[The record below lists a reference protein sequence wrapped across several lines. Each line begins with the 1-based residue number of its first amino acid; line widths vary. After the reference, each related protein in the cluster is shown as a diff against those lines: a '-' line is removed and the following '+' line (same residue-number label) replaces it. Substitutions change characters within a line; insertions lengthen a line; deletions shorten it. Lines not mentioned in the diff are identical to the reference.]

1 MDMDMDMSEKEIIKQ
16 IGDNIRQL
24 RLERH
29 LSQFQLQVDANVA
42 KNQIGRI
49 ERGEHVPN
57 IISLIK
63 IAKAL
68 EVDIS
73 KLLDFKKI

>member
-1 MDMDMDMSEKEIIKQ
+1 MDMSEKEIIKQ
-16 IGDNIRQL
+16 IGNNIRQL

-73 KLLDFKKI
+73 KLLDLKNL

>member
-1 MDMDMDMSEKEIIKQ
+1 MSEKEIIKQ

-49 ERGEHVPN
+49 ERGERIPN
-57 IISLIK
+57 VITLLKVAEALDVSISDI
-63 IAKAL
+63 
-68 EVDIS
+68 VD
-73 KLLDFKKI
+73 LKKV

>member
-1 MDMDMDMSEKEIIKQ
+1 MDMSEKEIIKQ

-29 LSQFQLQVDANVA
+29 LSQFQLQVDADVA

-57 IISLIK
+57 IISLLK

-68 EVDIS
+68 DVDIS
-73 KLLDFKKI
+73 KILDLKKI

>member
-1 MDMDMDMSEKEIIKQ
+1 MEMSEKEIIKQ
-16 IGDNIRQL
+16 IGDNVRQL

-49 ERGEHVPN
+49 ERGEHIPN
-57 IISLIK
+57 IITVIK

-68 EVDIS
+68 NVSIS
-73 KLLDFKKI
+73 EIIDLKKI

>member
-1 MDMDMDMSEKEIIKQ
+1 MEMSEKEIIKQ

-49 ERGEHVPN
+49 ERIPN
-57 IISLIK
+57 VITLLKVAEALDVSISDI
-63 IAKAL
+63 
-68 EVDIS
+68 VD
-73 KLLDFKKI
+73 LKKV

>member
-1 MDMDMDMSEKEIIKQ
+1 MKMSEKKIIKQ
-16 IGDNIRQL
+16 IGDNIRKL

-29 LSQFQLQVDANVA
+29 LSQFQLQVDADVA

-49 ERGEHVPN
+49 ERGEHIPN
-57 IISLIK
+57 IISIIK

-73 KLLDFKKI
+73 EIIDFKKIK

>member
-1 MDMDMDMSEKEIIKQ
+1 MQLSLKEI
-16 IGDNIRQL
+16 DENTREL
-24 RLERH
+24 RLER
-29 LSQFQLQVDANVA
+29 QFQLYFDADVA

-63 IAKAL
+63 IANAL
-68 EVDIS
+68 DVGISEIVD
-73 KLLDFKKI
+73 LKKN

>member
-1 MDMDMDMSEKEIIKQ
+1 MEMSEKEIIKQ
-16 IGDNIRQL
+16 IGDNIRKL

-49 ERGEHVPN
+49 ERGEHIPN
-57 IISLIK
+57 IITVIK

-68 EVDIS
+68 NVSIS
-73 KLLDFKKI
+73 EIIDLKKI

>member
-1 MDMDMDMSEKEIIKQ
+1 MQLSEKKIIKQ
-16 IGDNIRQL
+16 IGDNIPQL

-29 LSQFQLQVDANVA
+29 LSQFQLQVDANVV

-49 ERGEHVPN
+49 ERGEHIPN
-57 IISLIK
+57 IITIIK

-68 EVDIS
+68 NVSLSEIIDL
-73 KLLDFKKI
+73 KKKII

>member
-1 MDMDMDMSEKEIIKQ
+1 MQLSEKEIIKK
-16 IGDNIRQL
+16 IGENIRQL

-29 LSQFQLQVDANVA
+29 LSQFQLQVDADVA

-63 IAKAL
+63 IAEAL
-68 EVDIS
+68 DVRISEIVD
-73 KLLDFKKI
+73 LKKK